1 MIRVWLWG
9 QVTLAA
15 AAGHKQV
22 VALLVKKGGKVEK
35 ENTAGHAAL
44 AMAAWYGQHDTVTL

>member
-1 MIRVWLWG
+1 M
-9 QVTLAA
+9 AA

-22 VALLVKKGGKVEK
+22 VALLVKKGGMVEK
-35 ENTAGHAAL
+35 ENTTGHAAL